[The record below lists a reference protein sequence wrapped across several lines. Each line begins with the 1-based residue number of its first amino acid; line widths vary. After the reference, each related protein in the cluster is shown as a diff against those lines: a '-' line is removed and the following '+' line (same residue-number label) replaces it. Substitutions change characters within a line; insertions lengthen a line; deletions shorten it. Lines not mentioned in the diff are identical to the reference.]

1 MALDYD
7 AQVQDSFE
15 MDIDESHFELPD
27 GKIIKFTNK
36 IIYDSAEVIIR
47 PDKFK
52 ENTLGL
58 VDQIKISLSK
68 CETQL
73 SDIVTQNLVLTGGV
87 SQT

>member
-1 MALDYD
+1 
-7 AQVQDSFE
+7 

-58 VDQIKISLSK
+58 VD
-68 CETQL
+68 
-73 SDIVTQNLVLTGGV
+73 
-87 SQT
+87 